1 MGNLVNRAAAAAAKL
16 LPLCLTLCY
25 KGHNRLS
32 LKRGDQAFGLKA
44 QDEVHLF

>member
-1 MGNLVNRAAAAAAKL
+1 MGNLGNRAAAAPAKL
-16 LPLCLTLCY
+16 LQSCPTLCY
-25 KGHNRLS
+25 KGHNHLS